1 MEMNPGSK
9 LLDTHIVL
17 LSQKLTNR
25 RILIDLGCRGL
36 KLGYHDIDAAISNN
50 QNDIQS
56 AAYRVLQIWLRKQ
69 RNGTE
74 AYRNLRAALQECE
87 MQMLVD
93 QLVQWGEASSGSPG
107 MSEERMYIDI
117 RVERLFIENMTPEVF
132 LTVLKTF
139 KWFVYSFTKLIA
151 GDNE

>member
-1 MEMNPGSK
+1 MNAGSK

-17 LSQKLTNR
+17 LSKKLTNQGM
-25 RILIDLGCRGL
+25 LIDVGCRGL

-69 RNGTE
+69 RNRTE
-74 AYRNLRAALQECE
+74 AYRNLCAALQECQ

-93 QLVQWGEASSGSPG
+93 QLVQWGEESSGSPV
-107 MSEERMYIDI
+107 MSEERMYIGI
-117 RVERLFIENMTPEVF
+117 REFSLNYTTLAIKGYVGKNKIN
-132 LTVLKTF
+132 
-139 KWFVYSFTKLIA
+139 
-151 GDNE
+151 